1 MYLVS
6 HCRAS
11 ISLSLQKSVVMI
23 SPYTGKEMKAVY
35 EARTWN
41 FRGEDYEYIHTS
53 YKCEDTGEVFTTCE
67 SDDAGFFQ
75 VTNQY
80 RIKYGIPFTDEIIAI
95 RNCYGVSAS
104 KMSAILGIGAN
115 QWRLYE
121 NGEVPNVS
129 NGRMIR
135 SIMNPK
141 VFLDLV
147 ESARQVLTYKEYMSI
162 TEKVKAV
169 ISQYNEYRTDKYE
182 CNRIFSAVRGQDN
195 GYSPI
200 SLSRLR
206 AVMLMV
212 LGECGEVFC
221 TKMNKLLFYI
231 DFLSYRQ
238 RGIAMTGLA
247 YRAFDFGPVPD
258 RWDKVY
264 SEFDEI
270 HQEPRPIGE
279 YEGNVLVAESTFDN
293 NILSEVEKNIVHTV
307 CERFK
312 SSTSREISDISH
324 KELAWLKYH
333 DGHARIPYS
342 EAFYLKSI

>member
-1 MYLVS
+1 
-6 HCRAS
+6 
-11 ISLSLQKSVVMI
+11 MI

-35 EARTWN
+35 EIRTWN

-53 YKCEDTGEVFTTCE
+53 FRCEDTGELFTTCE

-80 RIKYGIPFTDEIIAI
+80 RVKYGIPFTDEIIAV
-95 RNCYGVSAS
+95 RNRYGVSAS
-104 KMSAILGIGAN
+104 KMSSILGIGAN

-121 NGEVPNVS
+121 NGEVPSVS

-147 ESARQVLTYKEYMSI
+147 RAARQVLTDKEFLSI
-162 TEKVKAV
+162 TEKVNAV
-169 ISQYNEYRTDKYE
+169 ISQSNEYHADNYE
-182 CNRIFSAVRGQDN
+182 RKRIFSAVRGQEN
-195 GYSPI
+195 GYSSI
-200 SLSRLR
+200 SLSRLKT
-206 AVMLMV
+206 VILMV
-212 LGECGEVFC
+212 LSECGEVFC

-238 RGIAMTGLA
+238 RGMAITGLA

-270 HQEPRPIGE
+270 HQEPRLIGE
-279 YEGNVLVAESTFDN
+279 FEGNVLVAEGILDE
-293 NILSEVEKNIVHTV
+293 NILSEAEKRIIHIV

-312 SSTSREISDISH
+312 NATSREISDISH
-324 KELAWLKYH
+324 KESAWQKYH
-333 DGHARIPYS
+333 DTRARIPFS
-342 EAFYLKSI
+342 EAFCLKAI

>member
-1 MYLVS
+1 
-6 HCRAS
+6 
-11 ISLSLQKSVVMI
+11 MI
-23 SPYTGKEMKAVY
+23 SPYTGKEMQVVH
-35 EARTWN
+35 ETRTWN
-41 FRGEDYEYIHTS
+41 FRGEDYEYVHTS
-53 YKCEDTGEVFTTCE
+53 YRCEDTGELFTTCE
-67 SDDAGFFQ
+67 SDNAGYVQ

-80 RIKYGIPFTDEIIAI
+80 RIKYGIPFSDEIVAI
-95 RNCYGVSAS
+95 RNRYGMSAS

-147 ESARQVLTYKEYMSI
+147 ESARQVLTDKEYETI
-162 TEKVKAV
+162 TEKVETV
-169 ISQYNEYRTDKYE
+169 ISQSKEYHTDSYE
-182 CNRIFSAVRGQDN
+182 RKRIFSTVRGQEN

-200 SLSRLR
+200 SLSRLK
-206 AVMLMV
+206 AVLLTV
-212 LGECGEVFC
+212 LNECGEVFC

-231 DFLSYRQ
+231 DFLSYQQ
-238 RGIAMTGLA
+238 RGMAITGLA
-247 YRAFDFGPVPD
+247 YRAFDYGPVPD

-270 HQEPRPIGE
+270 HQESRLIGE
-279 YEGNVLVAESTFDN
+279 YEGNVLVAESTLDD
-293 NILSEVEKNIVHTV
+293 NILSEEEKNIIHIV

-312 SSTSREISDISH
+312 NSSSREISDISH
-324 KELAWLKYH
+324 NESAWEKYH
-333 DGHARIPYS
+333 ETHARIPFS
-342 EAFYLKSI
+342 EAFYLKAI